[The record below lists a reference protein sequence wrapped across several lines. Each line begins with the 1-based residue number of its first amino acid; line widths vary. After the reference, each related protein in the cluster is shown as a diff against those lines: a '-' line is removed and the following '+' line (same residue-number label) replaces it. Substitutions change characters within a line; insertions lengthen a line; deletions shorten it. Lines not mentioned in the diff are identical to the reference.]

1 MKKVLVSLLALILAT
16 ALLPVHAAEFNITL
30 AAAVQTDTAMYKAA
44 EEFKNKVEERTDG
57 KVFVDLVFAAILGG
71 DREMSD
77 SLMMGDIEMAYLT
90 DIGFATSM
98 PEIGYVNLPYLF
110 PDYESV
116 DKHYFNGF
124 LGEKIKE
131 DFQKRGLRILGWG
144 ENDYRSLTSNHPI
157 KTIADLKGMK
167 IRTPEFPS
175 LLAFFQDLGANPT
188 PMSFAEVISG
198 LQQGTID
205 GQDNGPILTQSSRFY
220 EVQKYFTWTNH
231 VYSGAMIVINE
242 DYYQTMP
249 EDIQAILNEEGALAG
264 DLQIKWNREN
274 VDKAIKIMEDYGVTV
289 SEITPELKTAFEDA
303 AKKVWDQF
311 KSEYDTSA
319 MDYIFNNLSQ

>member
-1 MKKVLVSLLALILAT
+1 MKKVF
-16 ALLPVHAAEFNITL
+16 ALLVVTILLGGLLIANAADYNITL

-44 EEFKNKVEERTDG
+44 EQFKKNVEERTNG
-57 KVFVDLVFAAILGG
+57 KVFVDLVFAAVLGG

-77 SLMMGDIEMAYLT
+77 SIMMGDIEMAYLT

-116 DKHYFNGF
+116 DTHYFNGY
-124 LGEKIKE
+124 LGESLKE
-131 DFQKRGLRILGWG
+131 DFAARGLRILGWG

-157 KTIADLKGMK
+157 EKLEDLKGMK

-175 LLAFFQDLGANPT
+175 LLAFFQELGANPT
-188 PMSFAEVISG
+188 PMSFAEVISA

-205 GQDNGPILTQSSRFY
+205 GQDNGPILTQSNRFY

-231 VYSGAMIVINE
+231 VYSGAMIVVNE
-242 DYYQTMP
+242 DYYQKLP
-249 EDIQAILNEEGALAG
+249 EDIQQVLSEEGEAAG
-264 DLQIKWNREN
+264 KLQVQWNREN
-274 VDKAIKIMEDYGVTV
+274 VAHAVKVMEDAGVII
-289 SEITPELKTAFEDA
+289 SSINPEMDA
-303 AKKVWDQF
+303 AFKQAALKVWDRF
-311 KSEYDTSA
+311 KDQYKKEA
-319 MDYIFNNLSQ
+319 MNYIFENLQ